1 MKDLATKAFTSLKS
15 GFVKAVLGAL
25 ESFGLR
31 FFRHF
36 LELQFK
42 EKQKN
47 MEKATSWS
55 YTEKRNYKFF
65 PPSHGPVQD
74 SASSWKIL
82 IQPPVR
88 VVEQHLLQVGKIGSF
103 RGKVKMDENGVL

>member
-25 ESFGLR
+25 ESFDLR

-36 LELQFK
+36 FELQFK
-42 EKQKN
+42 EKHGKTWKKQHHEATQKN
-47 MEKATSWS
+47 RTTS
-55 YTEKRNYKFF
+55 FF
-65 PPSHGPVQD
+65 HQVMGVMGAVQD

-103 RGKVKMDENGVL
+103 RGKNKNG